1 MKSITNYYI
10 ALGTIV
16 KQVGKNPQ
24 LDEFK
29 GKGFIKI
36 QKIKDL
42 GEKDIIELANNLLKT
57 I

>member
-42 GEKDIIELANNLLKT
+42 GDKAIIELANKL
-57 I
+57 

>member
-10 ALGTIV
+10 ALGIIV
-16 KQVGKNPQ
+16 KQVSTNPKLNQ
-24 LDEFK
+24 FK

-42 GEKDIIELANNLLKT
+42 GEKAIIELANKL
-57 I
+57 